1 MKLPRSL
8 KGRALQLL
16 AQREQSRIEL
26 RRKLLVHALAEDAEV
41 QTESDGADDGNAASP
56 LDNVLALD
64 VDVDVAAVAT
74 APPAALV
81 RVDAVLDWLEAN
93 RFLSSER
100 FAESRVNAR
109 APRFGNLRIHH
120 ELKQHAV
127 VLTPEAALSLKD
139 SELARACAVRERKFK
154 TAPQTAAERAKQGR
168 FLMARGFS
176 PETIRR
182 ALRELPSDS
191 DEVDDSEDRDSRDV
205 VSLPPSD

>member
-26 RRKLLVHALAEDAEV
+26 RRKLLVHALTEDADVRAEAGGGG
-41 QTESDGADDGNAASP
+41 GADDGNAVTP
-56 LDNVLALD
+56 L
-64 VDVDVAAVAT
+64 VDTAI
-74 APPAALV
+74 APPGALV

-93 RFLSSER
+93 RYLSPER

-120 ELKQHAV
+120 ELKQHSV
-127 VLTPEAALSLKD
+127 VLSPDAALALKD
-139 SELARACAVRERKFK
+139 SELARARAVRERKFS
-154 TAPQTAAERAKQGR
+154 AMPQSAHERAKQGR

-182 ALRELPSDS
+182 ALRDQPSDCDDPDMRES
-191 DEVDDSEDRDSRDV
+191 DSPPTDD
-205 VSLPPSD
+205 

>member
-26 RRKLLVHALAEDAEV
+26 RRKLLVHALAEDAEL
-41 QTESDGADDGNAASP
+41 QAESDDADDDNAASP
-56 LDNVLALD
+56 LVNVSAAD
-64 VDVDVAAVAT
+64 VDAAMAAT

-139 SELARACAVRERKFK
+139 SELARACAVREREFK

-182 ALRELPSDS
+182 ALRELPSDG

-205 VSLPPSD
+205 ISSPPSD

>member
-26 RRKLLVHALAEDAEV
+26 RRKLLVHALAEDVELRV
-41 QTESDGADDGNAASP
+41 EPDEADDGNAPSP
-56 LDNVLALD
+56 LVNVSA
-64 VDVDVAAVAT
+64 VDVAAA
-74 APPAALV
+74 APLSALV

-93 RFLSSER
+93 RYLSPER

>member
-16 AQREQSRIEL
+16 AQREQSRLEL
-26 RRKLLVHALAEDAEV
+26 RRKLLVHALAEYADAE
-41 QTESDGADDGNAASP
+41 SDEAEEADADDASAVTPPADAAP
-56 LDNVLALD
+56 
-64 VDVDVAAVAT
+64 
-74 APPAALV
+74 APPDALA

-93 RFLSSER
+93 RYLSPER
-100 FAESRVNAR
+100 FVESRVNAR

-127 VLTPEAALSLKD
+127 VLSPDAALALKD

-154 TAPQTAAERAKQGR
+154 AAPQTAAERAKQGR

-182 ALRELPSDS
+182 ALREQPSDRA
-191 DEVDDSEDRDSRDV
+191 DDDLREHDA
-205 VSLPPSD
+205 PSTND

>member
-26 RRKLLVHALAEDAEV
+26 RRKLLVHALAEDADARA
-41 QTESDGADDGNAASP
+41 ESGGDDGDGGDDGADEGNAVTP
-56 LDNVLALD
+56 F
-64 VDVDVAAVAT
+64 VDTAT
-74 APPAALV
+74 APPGALV
-81 RVDAVLDWLEAN
+81 RVEAVLDWLEAN
-93 RFLSSER
+93 RYLSPER

-120 ELKQHAV
+120 ELKQHSV
-127 VLTPEAALSLKD
+127 VLSPEAALALKD
-139 SELARACAVRERKFK
+139 SELARACAVRERKFN
-154 TAPQTAAERAKQGR
+154 ASPQTPAERAKQGR

-182 ALRELPSDS
+182 ALREQPSDG
-191 DEVDDSEDRDSRDV
+191 DDQGLREHDSPSTRD
-205 VSLPPSD
+205 

>member
-26 RRKLLVHALAEDAEV
+26 RRKLLVHALAEDADARA
-41 QTESDGADDGNAASP
+41 ESGGDDGDCDADDGNAVTP
-56 LDNVLALD
+56 L
-64 VDVDVAAVAT
+64 VDT
-74 APPAALV
+74 GIAPPGAPV

-93 RFLSSER
+93 RYLSPER

-120 ELKQHAV
+120 ELKQHSV
-127 VLTPEAALSLKD
+127 VLSPEAALALKD
-139 SELARACAVRERKFK
+139 SELARACAVRERKFN
-154 TAPQTAAERAKQGR
+154 ASPQTPAERAKQGR

-182 ALRELPSDS
+182 ALREQPSDC
-191 DEVDDSEDRDSRDV
+191 DGLDLREHDS
-205 VSLPPSD
+205 PSTHD